1 MRYLK
6 VKLAITTTLIVIAAI
21 TISSTPQTRAQSEK
35 QLTADEK
42 NLLDVAAR
50 KAGAT
55 RLQLLNSTTVELP
68 LTGRRVKICR
78 VASPT
83 VSLQDGQLQPG
94 RCCG

>member
-50 KAGAT
+50 QAGGG

-68 LTGRRVKICR
+68 MTGRRLK
-78 VASPT
+78 SPR
-83 VSLQDGQLQPG
+83 S
-94 RCCG
+94 